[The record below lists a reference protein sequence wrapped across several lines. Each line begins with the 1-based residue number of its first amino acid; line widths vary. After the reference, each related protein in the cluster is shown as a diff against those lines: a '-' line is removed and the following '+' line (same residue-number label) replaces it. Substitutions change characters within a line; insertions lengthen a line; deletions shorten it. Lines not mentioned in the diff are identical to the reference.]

1 MFRTICLG
9 PNEELER
16 TWISSIPP
24 LTVGHDLER
33 SHTIETQEEL
43 LDPTKAP
50 RVQAHHVPSFLIP
63 GCHLTSLPPME
74 G

>member
-9 PNEELER
+9 PSAELER

-24 LTVGHDLER
+24 WPSG
-33 SHTIETQEEL
+33 TIL
-43 LDPTKAP
+43 SDP
-50 RVQAHHVPSFLIP
+50 RVQAHHVPSFMFA